1 MTYITNWRT
10 KVTCT
15 FRDNEEKENRNV
27 VEMVHL
33 TVEHE
38 ARARSAPPLHCSP
51 PLSPAIVIS
60 PPPSPSKLQEQTNIL
75 IEKTENGGMKEP
87 PDERI

>member
-1 MTYITNWRT
+1 MQN
-10 KVTCT
+10 K
-15 FRDNEEKENRNV
+15 DV

-51 PLSPAIVIS
+51 PISPAIVIS
-60 PPPSPSKLQEQTNIL
+60 PPASPSKLQEQTKFL
-75 IEKTENGGMKEP
+75 IEESENEVAKEP
-87 PDERI
+87 SDEKLNN